1 VLVGRL
7 ADRASERDGA
17 GERLV
22 ASRRD
27 DLDLVGRTLGDGV
40 VRR

>member
-1 VLVGRL
+1 VLTGGL
-7 ADRASERDGA
+7 AERASERDGA

-22 ASRRD
+22 GPRRD